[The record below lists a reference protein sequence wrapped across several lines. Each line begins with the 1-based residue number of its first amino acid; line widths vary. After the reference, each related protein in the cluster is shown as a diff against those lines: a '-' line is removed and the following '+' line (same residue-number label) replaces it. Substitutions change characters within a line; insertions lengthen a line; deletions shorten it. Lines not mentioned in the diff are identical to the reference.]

1 MQAIGGFGMRVIID
15 RFEGA
20 FAVCE
25 DENRKMINIEKAK
38 LPKQTKEGSV
48 LIIQGDKIEIDH
60 NETEKR
66 KDRIKKMMDSLW
78 E

>member
-1 MQAIGGFGMRVIID
+1 MQVMID
-15 RFEGA
+15 RFEGS

-25 DENRKMINIEKAK
+25 DENRKMINIEKAR
-38 LPKQTKEGSV
+38 LPKEAKEGNV
-48 LIIQGDKIEIDH
+48 ILIRGDKIEIDY

>member
-1 MQAIGGFGMRVIID
+1 MQVMID
-15 RFEGA
+15 RFEGS

-25 DENRKMINIEKAK
+25 DENRKMINIEKAR
-38 LPKQTKEGSV
+38 LPKEAKEGSV
-48 LIIQGDKIEIDH
+48 LIIQGDKIEIDY

>member
-1 MQAIGGFGMRVIID
+1 MRVIID

-25 DENRKMINIEKAK
+25 DENRKMINIEKTK
-38 LPKQTKEGSV
+38 LPRGAKEGSV
-48 LIIQGDKIEIDH
+48 LIIHDNKIEIDH
-60 NETEKR
+60 NETENR
-66 KDRIKKMMDSLW
+66 KNRIKNLMDSLW

>member
-1 MQAIGGFGMRVIID
+1 MQVIID
-15 RFEGA
+15 RFEGS

-25 DENRKMINIEKAK
+25 DENRKTINIERAK
-38 LPKQTKEGSV
+38 LPKEAKEGSV
-48 LIIQGDKIEIDH
+48 LIIQGDNIEIDH
-60 NETEKR
+60 IETENR

>member
-1 MQAIGGFGMRVIID
+1 MQVIID
-15 RFEGA
+15 RFEGS
-20 FAVCE
+20 FAICE
-25 DENRKMINIEKAK
+25 DENRKMINIGRAK
-38 LPKQTKEGSV
+38 LPKEAKEGSV

-66 KDRIKKMMDSLW
+66 KSRIKKMMDSLW

>member
-1 MQAIGGFGMRVIID
+1 MQVIID
-15 RFEGA
+15 RFEGS

-38 LPKQTKEGSV
+38 LPKEAKEGSV
-48 LIIQGDKIEIDH
+48 LIIYGDKIEIDH
-60 NETEKR
+60 IETENR

>member
-1 MQAIGGFGMRVIID
+1 MQVIID
-15 RFEGA
+15 RFEGS

-38 LPKQTKEGSV
+38 LPKEAKEGSV
-48 LIIQGDKIEIDH
+48 LIIQGDNIEIDH
-60 NETEKR
+60 IETENR

>member
-1 MQAIGGFGMRVIID
+1 MQVIID
-15 RFEGA
+15 RFEGS

-38 LPKQTKEGSV
+38 LPKEAKEGSV

-66 KDRIKKMMDSLW
+66 KDRIKKMMGSLW